1 MLVDVRSFGADWY
14 NTLTLPNKDTLTYL
28 APVLFD
34 KLASN
39 KRSILMS
46 CPLLRLEIP
55 VDNVYVE
62 LYVHPSSTSGP
73 THLVDEALVSEHP
86 SLLISRQTSE
96 LSPADFQ
103 YLVGTSFY
111 DIDAR
116 TTFEV
121 TRIAVTRTRDIVAY
135 VRTQRRDGRPATE
148 DKQPFH
154 VADVIAM
161 IPVPTV

>member
-1 MLVDVRSFGADWY
+1 MLVDVRSFGAEWY
-14 NTLTLPNKDTLTYL
+14 STLTLPEKDTLTYL
-28 APVLFD
+28 APVTFD
-34 KLASN
+34 KLSSN
-39 KRSILMS
+39 RRSILMS

-86 SLLISRQTSE
+86 SLLVSRKTAE

-111 DIDAR
+111 DNDAR

-135 VRTQRRDGRPATE
+135 VRTQRRDGRPARE
-148 DKQPFH
+148 DKQPYH

-161 IPVPTV
+161 IPVPT